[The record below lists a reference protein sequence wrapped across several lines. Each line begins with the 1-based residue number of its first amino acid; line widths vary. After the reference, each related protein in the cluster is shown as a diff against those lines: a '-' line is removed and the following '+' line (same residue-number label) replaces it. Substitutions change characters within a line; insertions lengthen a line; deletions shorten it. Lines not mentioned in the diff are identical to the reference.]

1 MYIIYQFTLIFR
13 SYWNDVIH
21 GQIAQDTCLYL
32 DFLGIGFPLDLIT
45 RFQFFLFH
53 HTGCFEHGDGFR
65 FQIVVK
71 NNGTAGFTIQ
81 ASALGF
87 NFPFITVAVA
97 VEADRL
103 TDFDVAFLSS
113 LEDLSEKVEKK
124 RKNNKP
130 SLDGER
136 YYTDKELAVRLK
148 VSRRSLQDY
157 RNNGI
162 LPYIQIGGRIL
173 YRASDIERTLMDGY
187 KEAYRQ
193 NGRTRL

>member
-1 MYIIYQFTLIFR
+1 MLMTD
-13 SYWNDVIH
+13 NDNIRLLTPENDMRVR
-21 GQIAQDTCLYL
+21 A
-32 DFLGIGFPLDLIT
+32 
-45 RFQFFLFH
+45 FF
-53 HTGCFEHGDGFR
+53 
-65 FQIVVK
+65 
-71 NNGTAGFTIQ
+71 
-81 ASALGF
+81 
-87 NFPFITVAVA
+87 
-97 VEADRL
+97 
-103 TDFDVAFLSS
+103 SS
-113 LEDLSEKVEKK
+113 LEDLSEKVEKI
-124 RKNNKP
+124 RGGNKP

-193 NGRTRL
+193 NLSLIHI